1 MVYTLIPSGRGSN
14 YTGPLTRSIV
24 FSGALFLFLAATGLT
39 IAAIL
44 TPNWLSYDSQHVGAT
59 HRDQL

>member
-1 MVYTLIPSGRGSN
+1 MAFTLIPSGRDSN

-44 TPNWLSYDSQHVGAT
+44 TPTWLSYDSQHVRAGS
-59 HRDQL
+59 QNGL